1 METFV
6 IFMFWLQVLSIV
18 SNAFLFYVNKDMT
31 NSFAVVVS
39 TGIAVWAASVLGWL

>member
-6 IFMFWLQVLSIV
+6 ITMFWLQVLSIV
-18 SNAFLFYVNKDMT
+18 SNAFLFYVDKDMT
-31 NSFAVVVS
+31 KSFAVVVS